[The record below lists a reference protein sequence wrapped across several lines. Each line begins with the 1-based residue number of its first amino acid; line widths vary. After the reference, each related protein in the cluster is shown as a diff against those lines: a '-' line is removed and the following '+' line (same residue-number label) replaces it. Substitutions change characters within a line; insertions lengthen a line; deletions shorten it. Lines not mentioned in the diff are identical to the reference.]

1 MPEDGSSEAPASGG
15 SGNTIKIVLAVVIL
29 AAAGYFAYAN
39 LFSGGGN
46 NKPTSAVDDAPEEI
60 RQEVENEAKTPPV
73 AEDEIGGA

>member
-1 MPEDGSSEAPASGG
+1 
-15 SGNTIKIVLAVVIL
+15 L

-46 NKPTSAVDDAPEEI
+46 NQPTSAVDDAPEEI

-73 AEDEIGGA
+73 AEDQIGGA